1 MSTVTAIATAWR
13 HRDFAPLEVRNELSD
28 IFRHSIE
35 KAIKEDIKN
44 GTTDPSVIFS
54 NLKNT
59 LEKIR
64 ENVKS

>member
-1 MSTVTAIATAWR
+1 MPTVTAWR
-13 HRDFAPLEVRNELSD
+13 QRDFTPLEVRNGLSD
-28 IFRHSIE
+28 IFRHSIK
-35 KAIKEDIKN
+35 KAIKEEIKN

-64 ENVKS
+64 GKVKNT

>member
-1 MSTVTAIATAWR
+1 MTARVWR
-13 HRDFAPLEVRNELSD
+13 QRDFTPIEARSELSD
-28 IFRHSIE
+28 ILRHSIE
-35 KAIKEDIKN
+35 KTIKEEIKN

-64 ENVKS
+64 GKVKNT

>member
-1 MSTVTAIATAWR
+1 MSTVTAWR
-13 HRDFAPLEVRNELSD
+13 QRDFTPIEVSNELSD
-28 IFRHSIE
+28 IIRHSIE
-35 KAIKEDIKN
+35 KTIKEEIKN

-64 ENVKS
+64 GKVKS

>member
-1 MSTVTAIATAWR
+1 MSTVTAWR
-13 HRDFAPLEVRNELSD
+13 QRDFTPIEVSSELKD
-28 IFRHSIE
+28 IIRHSIE
-35 KAIKEDIKN
+35 KTIEEEIKN

-64 ENVKS
+64 KNA